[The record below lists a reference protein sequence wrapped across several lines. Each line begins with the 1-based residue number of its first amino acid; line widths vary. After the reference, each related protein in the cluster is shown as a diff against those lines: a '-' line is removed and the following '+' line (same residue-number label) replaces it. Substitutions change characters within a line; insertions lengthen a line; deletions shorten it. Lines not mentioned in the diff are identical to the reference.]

1 MTNRSET
8 LNELIAAL
16 SKAQGSFPIIKKTS
30 KGYNYNYADL
40 SEIMTSI
47 QPILIENGLA
57 LVHQSSASHL
67 TTTLFHTSGQW
78 MSTEFQL
85 IINEKA
91 NGNATQARGSAI
103 TYAKRYNITSLL
115 NLSADEDDDAASC
128 SSNGAS
134 DQGRDYKPPYKQ
146 AQEDRAI
153 IGAEKKALYQ
163 AVKTLGDNEFIDKMC
178 QRLGISNIFDIQY
191 ENYNAVMSAIN
202 AKIKTLAGATS

>member
-30 KGYNYNYADL
+30 KGYNYNFADL

-47 QPILIENGLA
+47 QHILIENGLA

-91 NGNATQARGSAI
+91 SNNATQARGSAI
-103 TYAKRYNITSLL
+103 TYAKRYNINSLL
-115 NLSADEDDDAASC
+115 NLFFE
-128 SSNGAS
+128 
-134 DQGRDYKPPYKQ
+134 QERDYKPPYKQ
-146 AQEDRAI
+146 VQEDRAI
-153 IGAEKKALYQ
+153 LGTEKKALHQ

-191 ENYNAVMSAIN
+191 KNYNAVMRAIN

>member
-30 KGYNYNYADL
+30 KGYNYNFADL

-47 QPILIENGLA
+47 QHILIENGLA

-91 NGNATQARGSAI
+91 SNNATQARGSAI
-103 TYAKRYNITSLL
+103 TYAKRYNINSLL
-115 NLSADEDDDAASC
+115 NLFFE
-128 SSNGAS
+128 
-134 DQGRDYKPPYKQ
+134 QERDYKPPYKQ
-146 AQEDRAI
+146 VQEDRAI
-153 IGAEKKALYQ
+153 LGTEKKALHQ

-191 ENYNAVMSAIN
+191 KNYNAVMSAIN